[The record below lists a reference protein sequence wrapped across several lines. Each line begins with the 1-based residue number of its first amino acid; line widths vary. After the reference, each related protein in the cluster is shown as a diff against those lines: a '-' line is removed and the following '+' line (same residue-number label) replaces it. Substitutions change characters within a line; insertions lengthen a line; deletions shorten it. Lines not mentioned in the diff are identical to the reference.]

1 MDRAAPGA
9 TVPDSCVPAGD
20 RGGDGI
26 TCGNSCIKSRRWR
39 EPGTVLLME
48 GRLQTGVVER
58 VSNDPG
64 LSSDN
69 PARSVTVIKVNANR
83 LRDLL
88 LRIAEILAPRG
99 DAR

>member
-1 MDRAAPGA
+1 
-9 TVPDSCVPAGD
+9 
-20 RGGDGI
+20 
-26 TCGNSCIKSRRWR
+26 
-39 EPGTVLLME
+39 ME

-69 PARSVTVIKVNANR
+69 PARSGTVIKVNANR

-88 LRIAEILAPRG
+88 LRMAEILALRG
-99 DAR
+99 DAACPFRIIPPCRQKARLLVTPDLKCDLVHGLGALFHTGAGPSRSLP